1 MPLNAR
7 LALAH
12 DQGGW
17 SSMAEL
23 LMVGAKKHVSDLRN
37 EVPTAGY
44 ALLNLRTSYE
54 VAGLA
59 PGSGRGQRLQPLLP
73 ASPRRRLPGSGRHHG
88 GHGSARGV
96 SVPGMG
102 RSFYLGATV
111 KF

>member
-54 VAGLA
+54 WQAWRLDLGVDNVFNRFYHHPQGGAYLGQGRTMAGTA
-59 PGSGRGQRLQPLLP
+59 MPW
-73 ASPRRRLPGSGRHHG
+73 
-88 GHGSARGV
+88 GV

-102 RSFYLGATV
+102 RSLYLGATL